1 MISVKNSSSRIR
13 TITGAI
19 LAAVMLLPLSAH
31 ADAIMRSQAM
41 FAETIAEIYVDND
54 ELVLELE
61 IGMDDIP
68 TFRNLLPNEIY
79 KELGYGDQPLAER
92 LQLFFERDIIFKA
105 NGATLLA
112 GRLSEIGPGE
122 RQPRDPV
129 TGELLPVGEG
139 EATTVIR
146 ARIIYEFS
154 QRPDT
159 ILFGI
164 GPTMSGSSIGYVLY
178 HKGIAVND
186 FRYLTPAQ
194 DLQLDW
200 NDPWYTKFSN
210 RSLRRNY
217 FAPMSGFIYV
227 EPYEVRKEI
236 ILRPKDLQHW
246 LDLGLD
252 GKTIIPAA
260 DQAELKRRVGEFLRA
275 HHKVLIDG
283 QVIEPELARI
293 NFLERTLRTSKVID
307 PPVDL
312 DLNAAILGAIF
323 VYPTV
328 EPLPQQVTMEWDLFN
343 DKIQLV
349 PVSAVDQA
357 GPLPS
362 FLEPDYAIL
371 EWQNFLKNPEL
382 PTLTEL
388 RAPPSE
394 TQLMASYLR
403 WILLIITLWLFWR
416 WLARGEGGASRMQPG
431 VTAISAAVLTG
442 LSFWL
447 GSAVRLSDE
456 ASLELVGGVLH
467 NVYRAFDFRDEGQI
481 YDVLDQTVTGDL
493 LTDIYLETRRGLE
506 LANQGG
512 ARAKVKDI
520 EIIDL
525 QAVAVN
531 DGAIEADVTWRVAG
545 SVGHWGHVHERKNQ
559 YEAQLTI
566 APVDGVWKLTDMEV
580 LSEERL

>member
-1 MISVKNSSSRIR
+1 MNSSSKIR
-13 TITGAI
+13 MIAAAI
-19 LAAVMLLPLSAH
+19 LAAVWLLPVPAY

-41 FAETIAEIYVDND
+41 FAETIAEIYVNED

-68 TFRNLLPNEIY
+68 AFRNLLPDAIY
-79 KELGYGDQPLAER
+79 KELGYGDQAIAER
-92 LQLFFERDIIFKA
+92 LQLFFARDIIFKA
-105 NGATLLA
+105 NGETLLP
-112 GRLSEIGPGE
+112 GRLAELGPGE
-122 RQPRDPV
+122 RQPRDPI

-139 EATTVIR
+139 EAITVIR
-146 ARIIYEFS
+146 ARIIYAFS
-154 QRPDT
+154 ERPDT

-164 GPTMSGSSIGYVLY
+164 GPAMSGASIGYVLY

-194 DLQLDW
+194 ELLPDW

-210 RSLRRNY
+210 RSLRRTY

-246 LDLGLD
+246 LDLGLA
-252 GKTIIPAA
+252 GKTVIPAV
-260 DQAELKRRVGEFLRA
+260 DQAELKRRVGEFLRE

-293 NFLERTLRTSKVID
+293 NFLERTLKTSKVID

-312 DLNAAILGAIF
+312 DLNSAILGAIF

-328 EPLPQQVTMEWDLFN
+328 EPLPQRVTMEWDLFN

-362 FLEPDYAIL
+362 FLEPGYALL

-382 PTLTEL
+382 PTLLEL
-388 RAPPSE
+388 RPPPSE
-394 TQLMASYLR
+394 AQVMSGYLR
-403 WILLIITLWLFWR
+403 WVLLFITVWLFWR
-416 WLARGEGGASRMQPG
+416 WLARGKGGPSRMQPG
-431 VTAISAAVLTG
+431 VTALSAALLTG
-442 LSFWL
+442 IAFWL

-467 NVYRAFDFRDEGQI
+467 NVYRAFDFRDESQI
-481 YDVLDQTVTGDL
+481 YDVLNQTVAGDL
-493 LTDIYLETRRGLE
+493 LTEIYLETRRGLE

-520 EIIDL
+520 EIINLEAISVD
-525 QAVAVN
+525 A
-531 DGAIEADVTWRVAG
+531 GAIEAEVTWKVAG
-545 SVGHWGHVHERKNQ
+545 SVGHWGHVHQRKNQ
-559 YEAQLTI
+559 YEAKLTI
-566 APVDGVWKLTDMEV
+566 APIDGIWKLTGME
-580 LSEERL
+580 LYSEERI

>member
-1 MISVKNSSSRIR
+1 MIAG
-13 TITGAI
+13 TI
-19 LAAVMLLPLSAH
+19 LAAVWLLPVPAY

-41 FAETIAEIYVDND
+41 FAETIAEIYVNED

-68 TFRNLLPNEIY
+68 AFRNLLPDEIY
-79 KELGYGDQPLAER
+79 KELGYGDQAIAER

-105 NGATLLA
+105 NGETLIP

-122 RQPRDPV
+122 RQQRDSI

-139 EATTVIR
+139 EAITVIR

-159 ILFGI
+159 ILFGT
-164 GPTMSGSSIGYVLY
+164 GPTMSGASIGYVLY

-210 RSLRRNY
+210 RSLRRTY

-246 LDLGLD
+246 LDLGLE
-252 GKTIIPAA
+252 GKTVIPAA
-260 DQAELKRRVGEFLRA
+260 DQVELKRKVGEFLRV

-283 QVIEPELARI
+283 EVIEPELARI
-293 NFLERTLRTSKVID
+293 NFLERTLKTSKVID

-312 DLNAAILGAIF
+312 DINAAILGAIF

-328 EPLPQQVTMEWDLFN
+328 EPLPQKVTMEWDLFN

-349 PVSAVDQA
+349 PASSVDQA
-357 GPLPS
+357 GPLPT
-362 FLEPDYAIL
+362 FLEPDFAIL
-371 EWQNFLKNPEL
+371 EWQNFLQNPEL

-394 TQLMASYLR
+394 TQVMASYLR
-403 WILLIITLWLFWR
+403 WVMLALTAWLFWR
-416 WLARGEGGASRMQPG
+416 WLVQGKPGASRMQPG
-431 VTAISAAVLTG
+431 VTAMSALVLMAI
-442 LSFWL
+442 SFWL
-447 GSAVRLSDE
+447 GSAVRLSNE
-456 ASLELVGGVLH
+456 AATELVGGVLH
-467 NVYRAFDFRDEGQI
+467 NVYRAFDFRDESQI
-481 YDVLDQTVTGDL
+481 YDVLDQTVAGEL
-493 LTDIYLETRRGLE
+493 LTEIYLETRRGLE

-520 EIIDL
+520 EIINL
-525 QAVAVN
+525 EAVSAN
-531 DGAIEADVTWRVAG
+531 DGAIEANVTWRVAG
-545 SVGHWGHVHERKNQ
+545 SVGHWGHVHKRQNQ
-559 YEAQLTI
+559 YEAKLTI
-566 APVDGVWKLTDMEV
+566 SPVAGVWKLTRMEV
-580 LSEERL
+580 FSEERI